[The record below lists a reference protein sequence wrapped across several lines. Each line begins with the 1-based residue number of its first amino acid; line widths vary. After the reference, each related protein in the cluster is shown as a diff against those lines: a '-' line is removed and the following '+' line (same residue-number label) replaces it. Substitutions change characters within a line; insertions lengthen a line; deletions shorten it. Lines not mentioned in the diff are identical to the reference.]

1 MKDGALSAPL
11 GKNYFKTVGVFPFV
25 SGIGREALQV
35 AEQEAGKMYLDGI
48 VKYAPLM
55 KTSALSS
62 SIYNQAAKVFKDNI
76 AVIGAKYNMFNKVA
90 DEMGNPRVIKLEKQQ
105 NMQKNLLNKIDKCFL
120 IYLVMPQELEI

>member
-1 MKDGALSAPL
+1 
-11 GKNYFKTVGVFPFV
+11 
-25 SGIGREALQV
+25 
-35 AEQEAGKMYLDGI
+35 MYLDGI

-90 DEMGNPRVIKLEKQQ
+90 DEMGNPRVIKLEKTAKYAKELVEQ
-105 NMQKNLLNKIDKCFL
+105 NRQMFL
-120 IYLVMPQELEI
+120 IYLVIPQELEI